1 MTDLLET
8 LYTFT
13 MEHRIDR
20 YLDEDPAYKENIKY
34 SEERLVWLNSRLSEE
49 EKEVL
54 DDYATLQSLAQ
65 AAVQDCL
72 FRAALVL
79 GFELHHA

>member
-1 MTDLLET
+1 MTDLMEV

-20 YLDEDPAYKENIKY
+20 YLDEDPEYKESMKY
-34 SEERLVWLNSRLSEE
+34 SEERLAWLNNRLNDEE
-49 EKEVL
+49 RAML
-54 DDYATLQSLAQ
+54 DDYASMQNSAQ
-65 AAVQDCL
+65 NAVYECL

>member
-8 LYTFT
+8 LYVFA
-13 MEHRIDR
+13 MEHRVDR
-20 YLDEDPAYKENIKY
+20 YLNEDPGYRENIKY
-34 SEERLVWLNSRLSEE
+34 SEERLVWLNSRLNEE
-49 EKEVL
+49 ERTVL
-54 DDYATLQSLAQ
+54 DDYATMQNLAQ
-65 AAVQDCL
+65 AAVQECL